1 MDLRDDAGPHF
12 VNSPDL
18 KNKRDGKDIWAQR
31 GYIWAT
37 ADQKK
42 NTGDF
47 RCKHGSGLNKE
58 RGAGRQSKDKKS
70 QKKR

>member
-1 MDLRDDAGPHF
+1 MGKRTLHPTVDLSRRMRQEVDLRDDAGPHF

-18 KNKRDGKDIWAQR
+18 ENKRDGKDIWAQR

-42 NTGDF
+42 
-47 RCKHGSGLNKE
+47 KH
-58 RGAGRQSKDKKS
+58 RRF
-70 QKKR
+70 